1 MAAWTTAAR
10 SGTGGSG
17 VDVTPLDFESAN
29 SKLWGELESQLE
41 KPERQLNPDRFLD
54 LYRLCCEHL
63 ALAQARGFP
72 THVVERLASLTARA
86 HQNIYRRSEFGLA
99 RIADLLLRQFPLM
112 VRRHWIYVAV
122 ATACLMLPALTLGI
136 ATYLQPDL
144 ILSIV
149 DQSTA
154 AEFDQMYNPTAAAIG
169 RTRDAGSNWLMF
181 GFYIKNN
188 IGIAFQCYATGIA
201 FGLGC
206 VFYLLFNGAYGGGIA
221 GYVSAHGHSATFF
234 TFVATHS
241 AFELT
246 AIVLSGAAGLR
257 LGKAALLPGR
267 QTRGAALQ
275 SAAAETSVIIFGAA
289 AMLVIAAAIEAFW
302 SSAAWVTPLAKLS
315 GAALCWSLV
324 LYFFGRR
331 LHAS

>member
-1 MAAWTTAAR
+1 MAAWTATAC
-10 SGTGGSG
+10 GSG
-17 VDVTPLDFESAN
+17 GGIDVTPLDFESAN
-29 SKLWGELESQLE
+29 AKFWSELEAQLD
-41 KPERQLNPDRFLD
+41 KPERQLNPDRFLG

-72 THVVERLASLTARA
+72 TPVVERLASITARA
-86 HQNIYRRSEFGLA
+86 HQIIYRRSEFGLA

-112 VRRHWIYVAV
+112 VRRHWLYVAV
-122 ATACLMLPALTLGI
+122 ATACLMLPALMLGM

-144 ILSIV
+144 ILAIV
-149 DQSTA
+149 DRQTA
-154 AEFDQMYNPTAAAIG
+154 AEFDQMYAPTAEAIG

-181 GFYIKNN
+181 GYYIKNN

-206 VFYLLFNGAYGGGIA
+206 VFYLIFNGAYGGGIA
-221 GYVSAHGHSATFF
+221 GYVSAHGHAPTFF
-234 TFVATHS
+234 TFIATHS

-257 LGKAALLPGR
+257 LGKAVLLPGR
-267 QTRGAALQ
+267 QTRMAALQ
-275 SAAAETSVIIFGAA
+275 SAAAETSVIIFGTA

-302 SSAAWVTPLAKLS
+302 SSAPWVTPLAKLS
-315 GAALCWSLV
+315 GAALCWGLV
-324 LYFFGRR
+324 LFFFCRR
-331 LHAS
+331 PHAS